1 MIQRI
6 LTLVV
11 LFVLALALTVPSA
24 GVQSAPVAAPLSS
37 TFGINTNIASRHPI
51 YETLHEPADT
61 MVDLGAGW
69 AREDFQFF
77 RINPQPGEFDWSWHD
92 RVVDLFEERGV
103 SIIGVLNG
111 PSPGWATP
119 GSDAEL
125 SFYPP
130 DPDQY
135 ANFASAVV
143 ERYRSRI
150 TYWQV
155 WNEPDNAAG
164 LYWRPGPNMVEYATL
179 LRTAYPAMKAA
190 NPDAQVL
197 VGSMVSPQPAATSLQ
212 ILHDNGAWNSFDII
226 SLHPYTDPR
235 GPEDGQI
242 DTAGIG
248 TVRGLAERLGAKPI
262 WATEYG
268 WSTGPADRTA
278 GQGVPID
285 ENTQANYLIRSSVL
299 LRSAGVEHIIWYS
312 LKDTESVDGHP
323 HNMYGLLNYDSTR
336 ASYSH
341 TLRKPAY
348 LGYQVMTQ
356 QLAGTTSA
364 APLDLNEQVPVLNFE
379 QFGTWRRGDEPNGE
393 MTQSSEQAHSGQY
406 SARLAY
412 NFGTPGNDYVVFLPS
427 SPVPIAGAPGS
438 LGVWLYGDGSGH
450 ALNVWLRDSQGEV
463 LQYRLGPVGSS
474 GWNYVSAPLGGTVD
488 PANIISGQANGQLD
502 FPVSLTAIVLDDDPN
517 TATGSGAIYLDDM
530 VATSGSESYA
540 VRFNKANSNEV
551 VDVIWATESAQVNVP
566 TSSPQS
572 TMVRAWGETA
582 TATPANGLLTLTVG
596 PDPIFLHH
604 VPGTQQVPPPV
615 TPPQPG
621 PGGQVGP
628 VTEPGPD
635 SRCFDT
641 TGNCIS
647 GRIRE
652 YWEQNGGL
660 PVFGYPIT
668 PQRQEVIEG
677 QTLQVQ
683 WFERNRLE
691 LHPGNERPYDVLLG
705 RLGADRLM
713 QQERNWMDFAQS
725 GSQPGCR
732 YFAETGH
739 NICGEILAAWR
750 ANGLELDG
758 RLGKTEAENLALF
771 GMPLSDVQTETIEG
785 QQIQVQWFERA
796 RFELHP
802 ENSPPHNVLLGL
814 LGNETLQP

>member
-1 MIQRI
+1 MIQR
-6 LTLVV
+6 TLSLGV
-11 LFVLALALTVPSA
+11 LVLLALALTIPSA
-24 GVQSAPVAAPLSS
+24 GVQSAPVAAPVAAPLSS
-37 TFGINTNIASRHPI
+37 AFGINTNIASRHPI

-61 MVDLGAGW
+61 VVDLGAGW
-69 AREDFQFF
+69 VREDFQFF

-92 RVVDLFEERGV
+92 RMVDLFEERGV

-119 GSDAEL
+119 ASDAEL

-130 DPDQY
+130 DPAQY
-135 ANFASAVV
+135 AAFASAVV
-143 ERYRSRI
+143 ERYRGRV

-164 LYWRPGPNMVEYATL
+164 LYWRPGPNMVEYANL
-179 LRTAYPAMKAA
+179 LRTAYPAIKEA

-212 ILHDNGAWNSFDII
+212 TLYDQGAWNSFDII

-242 DTAGIG
+242 DVAGIG
-248 TVRGLAERLGAKPI
+248 TVRGLAERLGPKPI

-285 ENTQANYLIRSSVL
+285 ESTQANYLIRGSVL
-299 LRSAGVEHIIWYS
+299 LRSAGVNHVIWYS

-323 HNMYGLLNYDSTR
+323 HNMYGLLDYDPTR
-336 ASYSH
+336 ASYNH

-348 LGYQVMTQ
+348 LAYQVMTQ
-356 QLAGTTSA
+356 QLAGTTTA
-364 APLDLNEQVPVLNFE
+364 TPLDLNEQVSVLNFE

-393 MTQSSEQAHSGQY
+393 LTQSSEQAHSGQF

-412 NFGTPGNDYVVFLPS
+412 NFGTAGNDYVVFLPA
-427 SPVPIAGAPGS
+427 SPVPISGSPGS
-438 LGVWLYGDGSGH
+438 LGVWIYGDGSGH

-474 GWNYVSAPLGGTVD
+474 GWNYVSAPLGGAVD
-488 PANIISGQANGQLD
+488 PANIISGQANGRLD
-502 FPVSLTAIVLDDDPN
+502 FPISLTAIVLDDDPN
-517 TATGSGAIYLDDM
+517 TAIGSGVIYLDDM

-540 VRFNKANSNEV
+540 VRFPKANSNEV
-551 VDVIWATESAQVNVP
+551 VDVIWATTSAQVKVP
-566 TSSPQS
+566 TNSPQA
-572 TMVRAWGETA
+572 TMVRAWGESSSA
-582 TATPANGLLTLTVG
+582 ASANGLLSFTVG
-596 PDPIFLHH
+596 PDPVFLHH
-604 VPGTQQVPPPV
+604 VPGTAPS
-615 TPPQPG
+615 PG
-621 PGGQVGP
+621 TDPGDQVGP
-628 VTEPGPD
+628 ITPPGPD
-635 SRCFDT
+635 QRCFDA
-641 TGNCIS
+641 TGHCIS

-652 YWEQNGGL
+652 YWEENGGL
-660 PVFGYPIT
+660 SVFGYPIT

-691 LHPGNERPYDVLLG
+691 LHPENQRPYDVLLG
-705 RLGADRLM
+705 RLGAGRLEQM
-713 QQERNWMDFAQS
+713 GRVWHNNPRSAPQA
-725 GSQPGCR
+725 GCR
-732 YFAETGH
+732 YFDETGH
-739 NICGEILAAWR
+739 NVCGEILAAWR
-750 ANGLELDG
+750 ADGLELDG
-758 RLGKTEAENLALF
+758 RPGKTEAENLALF
-771 GMPLSDVQTETIEG
+771 GMPLGDVQTETIEG
-785 QQIQVQWFERA
+785 RQIQVQWFERA

-802 ENSPPHNVLLGL
+802 ENAPPHNVLLGL
-814 LGNETLQP
+814 LGNETMQP